1 MASALS
7 ATPPAPASKL
17 TRPLPGLLLAA
28 AGAAAGY
35 GIHALWP
42 WFPWLT
48 ASLVLGVIVGSIPP
62 LRTPLEGAFKSGLAF
77 ASRRLLRL
85 GIVVLGLQLSLSN
98 ILALGWLTIV
108 AIVVVVGL
116 SFVLTWLIARAFRL
130 EGDQPVLFAAGFS
143 ICGVSAVGAMSAA
156 RGTDPK
162 DTGTPVALVTLYG
175 TLAIVV
181 LPALAGLLG
190 LTHLQFGHWVGASV
204 HDVGQVVA
212 TAQTLGT
219 VALAAAVV
227 VKLTRV
233 LMLAPMVAI
242 TSVITRRRGTATGL
256 RPAIV
261 PLFIVGFLAL
271 VLVRTFVP
279 PPEVVLSVAGIL
291 QSILLAMALFGIG
304 ASLRLEQLARSG
316 IRALGAGLV
325 SWVVLLG
332 LGLGIVWIAGQ

>member
-1 MASALS
+1 VLVAVSF
-7 ATPPAPASKL
+7 TL
-17 TRPLPGLLLAA
+17 TL
-28 AGAAAGY
+28 
-35 GIHALWP
+35 
-42 WFPWLT
+42 
-48 ASLVLGVIVGSIPP
+48 
-62 LRTPLEGAFKSGLAF
+62 
-77 ASRRLLRL
+77 
-85 GIVVLGLQLSLSN
+85 
-98 ILALGWLTIV
+98 
-108 AIVVVVGL
+108 
-116 SFVLTWLIARAFRL
+116 LIARAFRL

-162 DTGTPVALVTLYG
+162 DTGAPIALVTLYG
-175 TLAIVV
+175 TAAIVV
-181 LPALAGLLG
+181 LPALAPLLG
-190 LTHLQFGHWVGASV
+190 LTHIQFGHWVGASV

-242 TSVITRRRGTATGL
+242 TSLATRRRGSSTGSETDA
-256 RPAIV
+256 RKQPAIV
-261 PLFIVGFLAL
+261 PLFILGFLVL

-279 PPEVVLSVAGIL
+279 LPDVVLAIASIL
-291 QSILLAMALFGIG
+291 QSILLAMALYGIG

-316 IRALGAGLV
+316 VRALGAGLV